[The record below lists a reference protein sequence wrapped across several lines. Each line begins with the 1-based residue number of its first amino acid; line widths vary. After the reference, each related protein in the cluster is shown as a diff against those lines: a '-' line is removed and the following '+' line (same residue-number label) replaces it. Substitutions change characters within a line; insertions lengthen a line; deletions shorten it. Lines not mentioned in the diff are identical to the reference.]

1 MVKLNKGQYLSDV
14 MREIPTNCILSKRIP
29 GCGATTLELNTN
41 HNSIIIVPNV
51 PVINSKCQKYGNLF
65 GVFEKVKVHNVVEY
79 LNTNTQYKIMTTPE
93 SFPKVKKA
101 CELCGINIYTDFFL
115 LDDECHQL
123 VKDVDYRGDIVLPM
137 DDFFRFKRKALVSAT
152 PIGFSDPRF
161 KGFETIEV
169 YADYDYKQKIQV
181 VHTYSIAKTVS
192 EYLESH
198 KNNKVCIFFNSVDG
212 IYSLM
217 NQLDI
222 LDDATVYCASKSCKN
237 LKSEHGFTN
246 AYDVWSADT
255 MKQYNFFTGRFY
267 TAFDLELDYK
277 PDLLMISDPHIIS
290 NELERYTLLDV
301 NTDCIQI
308 CGRFRNGISS
318 ATHIYRTSEEIVAKT
333 IEQLEWEIS
342 AHEFAYQTLQ
352 TLYNS
357 ADSKKGR
364 YAFGEALETMPFRKY
379 LYPNLTKNWFAIDNA
394 INDKLV
400 EARYKYR
407 GQVKFWYNDCHYF
420 IPTFEDKPYNKHDEK
435 LRMVESAR
443 STKDKRR
450 RMVQILSE
458 LEDPESEYAMDFVNE
473 IRKIDPTIVDAF
485 ELLGRERIEEL
496 DYSDKKIKEEIIL
509 KQRKGNKVVRLIK
522 NSFSI
527 GHAYTN
533 DYITKELT
541 RIFDMVHIHPEKP
554 IKGSMIKDYFQ
565 TVDWRSKRSRGYR
578 LVSPII

>member
-1 MVKLNKGQYLSDV
+1 MVTLNKGQYLSDV
-14 MREIPTNCILSKRIP
+14 MHEIPTNSILSKRIP

-51 PVINSKCQKYGNLF
+51 PVINSKCQKDENNIIL
-65 GVFEKVKVHNVVEY
+65 GVYETVTIDDIAEY
-79 LNTNTQYKIMTTPE
+79 LREHNIYKIMTTPE

-101 CELCGINIYTDFFL
+101 CELCGLKIYTDFFL

-123 VKDVDYRGDIVLPM
+123 VKDVDYRADIVLPM
-137 DDFFRFKRKALVSAT
+137 DDFFLFERKALVSAT

-161 KGFETIEV
+161 KNFKTIEV
-169 YADYDYKQKIQV
+169 CADYDYRQKIQV
-181 VHTYSIAKTVS
+181 IHTYSIAKTVR

-198 KNNKVCIFFNSVDG
+198 KDNKVCIFFNSVDG

-217 NQLDI
+217 NQLNI
-222 LDDATVYCASKSCKN
+222 LDDATVYCAPKSRIK

-267 TAFDLELDYK
+267 TAFDLELEQEK
-277 PDLLMISDPHIIS
+277 PDLLMITDPHLS
-290 NELERYTLLDV
+290 PYTILDV
-301 NTDCIQI
+301 DTDCIQI
-308 CGRFRNGISS
+308 CGRFRKGISS
-318 ATHIYRTSEEIVAKT
+318 ATHIYRTDEEIIVKT
-333 IEQLEWEIS
+333 REQLEREIS
-342 AHEFAYQTLQ
+342 AHEFAYQTVQ

-357 ADSKKGR
+357 ADSR
-364 YAFGEALETMPFRKY
+364 ERRFAFGEALETLPFRKY
-379 LYPNLTKNWFAIDNA
+379 LSPKLTKNWFAIDNA
-394 INDKLV
+394 INEELV
-400 EARYKYR
+400 KGRYKYR
-407 GQVKFWYNDCHYF
+407 EQVRIWYNDCHYF
-420 IPTFEDKPYNKHDEK
+420 IPTFEDKPYNKHDEELK
-435 LRMVESAR
+435 IIKVAR

-450 RMVQILSE
+450 RMVQLLSE
-458 LEDPESEYAMDFVNE
+458 LEDPDSEYAMDFINE

-485 ELLGRERIEEL
+485 ELLGREWIEEL
-496 DYSDKKIKEEIIL
+496 DYSDKRIKEEIIL

-522 NSFSI
+522 NSFTVDR
-527 GHAYTN
+527 AYTN

-565 TVDWRSKRSRGYR
+565 TTDWRSKKSRGYR

>member
-1 MVKLNKGQYLSDV
+1 MVTLNKEKRHLSDV
-14 MREIPTNCILSKRIP
+14 MHEIPTNCILSKRIP
-29 GCGATTLELNTN
+29 GCGATTLELRTK
-41 HNSIIIVPNV
+41 HNSIILVPNV
-51 PVINSKCQKYGNLF
+51 PVINSKCLKDENIF
-65 GVFEKVKVHNVVEY
+65 GVFEKIDEPKIVEY
-79 LNTNTQYKIMTTPE
+79 LQSHQCYKIMTTPE

-101 CELCGINIYTDFFL
+101 CELCGLNIYSDFFL

-123 VKDVDYRGDIVLPM
+123 VKDVDYREDIVKPM
-137 DDFFRFKRKALVSAT
+137 DDFFKFERKALVSAT

-169 YADYDYKQKIQV
+169 CADYDYQQKIQV
-181 VHTYSIAKTVS
+181 IHTYSIAKTVS

-217 NQLDI
+217 NQLKI
-222 LDDATVYCASKSCKN
+222 LNDATVYCASKSCGK
-237 LKSEHGFTN
+237 LKEHGFTN
-246 AYDVWSADT
+246 AYHEWSAIT

-267 TAFDLELDYK
+267 TAFDLELEHEK
-277 PDLLMISDPHIIS
+277 PDLLMITDPHLS
-290 NELERYTLLDV
+290 PYTMLDID
-301 NTDCIQI
+301 TDCIQI
-308 CGRFRNGISS
+308 CGRFRHGISS
-318 ATHIYRTSEEIVAKT
+318 ATHIYRTNEEIVAKT
-333 IEQLEWEIS
+333 REQLEWEIS
-342 AHEFAYQTLQ
+342 AREFAYQTVQ

-357 ADSKKGR
+357 ADSREGR
-364 YAFGEALETMPFRKY
+364 YAFGEALETLPFRKY
-379 LYPNLTKNWFAIDNA
+379 LSPKLTKNWFAIDNA
-394 INDKLV
+394 INEKMV
-400 EARYKYR
+400 EGRYKNIV
-407 GQVKFWYNDCHYF
+407 QVKLWYNDCHYF

-435 LRMVESAR
+435 LRIIKAAR

-458 LEDPESEYAMDFVNE
+458 LEDPDSEYAMDFVNE

-509 KQRKGNKVVRLIK
+509 KQRKGNKVVRPIK
-522 NSFSI
+522 NSFTI
-527 GHAYTN
+527 GRTYTN
-533 DYITKELT
+533 EYITKELT
-541 RIFDMVHIHPEKP
+541 RIFGLVHIHPEKP

>member
-1 MVKLNKGQYLSDV
+1 MVILKEGQHLQDV
-14 MREIPTNCILSKRIP
+14 MHEIPTNCILSKRIP
-29 GCGATTLELNTN
+29 GCGATTLELSTN
-41 HNSIIIVPNV
+41 HNSIIVVPNV
-51 PVINSKCQKYGNLF
+51 PVINSKCQKDPNNSLL
-65 GVFEKVKVHNVVEY
+65 GVYEAVTIDDIAEY
-79 LNTNTQYKIMTTPE
+79 LREHNIYKIMTTPE
-93 SFPKVKKA
+93 SFPKVKNA
-101 CELCGINIYTDFFL
+101 CERCGLSIYRDFFL

-123 VKDVDYRGDIVLPM
+123 VKDVDYREDIVKPM
-137 DDFFRFKRKALVSAT
+137 DDFFKFERKALVSAT

-161 KGFETIEV
+161 KSFSTINIST
-169 YADYDYKQKIQV
+169 DYDYRQKIQV
-181 VHTYSIAKTVS
+181 VHTYSVVKTVR

-217 NQLDI
+217 NQLGI
-222 LDDATVYCASKSCKN
+222 LDDATVYCAPKSRFK
-237 LKSEHGFTN
+237 LKSEHGYTN

-267 TAFDLELDYK
+267 TAFDLELEQEK
-277 PDLLMISDPHIIS
+277 PDLLMITDPFIS
-290 NELERYTLLDV
+290 PYTMLDV
-301 NTDCIQI
+301 DTDCIQI
-308 CGRFRNGISS
+308 CGRFRNDISS
-318 ATHIYRTSEEIVAKT
+318 ATHIYRTNPEIIAKT
-333 IEQLEWEIS
+333 KEQLEWEIS
-342 AHEFAYQTLQ
+342 AHEFAYQTVQ

-364 YAFGEALETMPFRKY
+364 YAFGEALETLPFRNY
-379 LYPNLTKNWFAIDNA
+379 LYPDLSKNWFAVDNT

-420 IPTFEDKPYNKHDEK
+420 IPTFEDKPYNANDEK
-435 LRMVESAR
+435 LRKITAAR
-443 STKDKRR
+443 STKEKWQ
-450 RMVQILSE
+450 RMVMLLSE
-458 LEDPESEYAMDFVNE
+458 IGEPDSEYAMDFKNE
-473 IRKIDPTIVDAF
+473 IRKIDFFIVDAYD
-485 ELLGRERIEEL
+485 LLGKKRIEEL
-496 DYSDKKIKEEIIL
+496 KYNKKKIMEEMIL
-509 KQRKGNKVVRLIK
+509 RQRKGNKVVKLIK

-554 IKGSMIKDYFQ
+554 IKGSMIRDYFQ
-565 TVDWRSKRSRGYR
+565 TEDWRSKKSRGYR

>member
-1 MVKLNKGQYLSDV
+1 MVTLNKGQYLSDV
-14 MREIPTNCILSKRIP
+14 MHKIPTNCILSKRIP

-51 PVINSKCQKYGNLF
+51 PVINSKCQKYENLL
-65 GVFEKVKVHNVVEY
+65 GVYETVTIDDIAEY
-79 LNTNTQYKIMTTPE
+79 LREHNIYKIMTTPE

-101 CELCGINIYTDFFL
+101 CELCDLNIYTDFFL

-137 DDFFRFKRKALVSAT
+137 DDFFMFERKALVSAT
-152 PIGFSDPRF
+152 PLGFSDPRF
-161 KGFETIEV
+161 KDFETIEIHTS
-169 YADYDYKQKIQV
+169 YDYKQKIQV
-181 VHTYSIAKTVS
+181 VHTYSVAKTVR

-198 KNNKVCIFFNSVDG
+198 KDNKVCIFLNSVDG

-217 NQLDI
+217 NQLGI
-222 LDDATVYCASKSCKN
+222 LNDATVYCAPKSRIK
-237 LKSEHGFTN
+237 LKSEHNFTN

-255 MKQYNFFTGRFY
+255 MKQYNFFTARFY
-267 TAFDLELDYK
+267 TAFDLELDYR
-277 PDLLMISDPHIIS
+277 PDLLMITDPHLS
-290 NELERYTLLDV
+290 PYTMLDV
-301 NTDCIQI
+301 DTDCIQI

-318 ATHIYRTSEEIVAKT
+318 ATHIYRTNPEIIAKT
-333 IEQLEWEIS
+333 REQLEREI
-342 AHEFAYQTLQ
+342 AVHEFAYQTVQ

-357 ADSKKGR
+357 ADSREGR
-364 YAFGEALETMPFRKY
+364 YAFGEALETLPFRKY
-379 LYPNLTKNWFAIDNA
+379 LSPKLTKNWFAIDNT
-394 INDKLV
+394 INEELV
-400 EARYKYR
+400 EGRYKNIV
-407 GQVKFWYNDCHYF
+407 QIKLWYNDCHYF
-420 IPTFEDKPYNKHDEK
+420 IPTFEDKPYNKHDEE
-435 LRMVESAR
+435 LRIIKAAR

-450 RMVQILSE
+450 RMVQLLSE
-458 LEDPESEYAMDFVNE
+458 LEDPDSEYAMDFINE

-496 DYSDKKIKEEIIL
+496 EYSEKKIKEEIIL

-522 NSFSI
+522 NSFTV
-527 GHAYTN
+527 GRAYTN

-565 TVDWRSKRSRGYR
+565 TEDWRNKKSRGYR
-578 LVSPII
+578 LISAII